1 MCYSPEAD
9 VIAGLVVG
17 AIGIDTVRRVDDR
30 RYLAL
35 ASVPIVLGAHQLI
48 EAVAWWGLRGQV
60 PAEAG
65 VTAATTYLVLAVGV
79 VPFLVPLAVMR
90 AEPDAAQR
98 RRMMPFVVLGG
109 VIGTIMLGALATNG
123 HTASIG
129 GRYLEYVVAIP
140 AGGVLTGLYFL
151 AVAMPLLM
159 SSHRGL
165 FIFGMVN
172 VPAFVLL
179 SLLLSEGLIS
189 LWCVWAAV
197 SSVVVA
203 RTIRE
208 TSRHGNRKLRAP
220 MPAQ

>member
-65 VTAATTYLVLAVGV
+65 VTATTTYLVLAVGV

-197 SSVVVA
+197 TSVMIA
-203 RTIRE
+203 IHLRRTDQYTQRVR
-208 TSRHGNRKLRAP
+208 SAD
-220 MPAQ
+220 AAS

>member
-1 MCYSPEAD
+1 M
-9 VIAGLVVG
+9 
-17 AIGIDTVRRVDDR
+17 
-30 RYLAL
+30 
-35 ASVPIVLGAHQLI
+35 
-48 EAVAWWGLRGQV
+48 
-60 PAEAG
+60 
-65 VTAATTYLVLAVGV
+65 
-79 VPFLVPLAVMR
+79 
-90 AEPDAAQR
+90 
-98 RRMMPFVVLGG
+98 
-109 VIGTIMLGALATNG
+109 
-123 HTASIG
+123 
-129 GRYLEYVVAIP
+129 AIP

-151 AVAMPLLM
+151 AVAVPLLM

-165 FIFGMVN
+165 FIVGMVN